1 LRRHGVRVI
10 AGLLHHGSGPNFT
23 NLLDPDFP
31 DLFADYA
38 GRVARRYPWIED
50 WTPINEPFTTARF
63 SYLYGLWQPH
73 VRDIDA
79 TLRATVNQC
88 LAINRAMRAIRSITP
103 AARLITCEDIGKTFA
118 TPELQYQA
126 DHENERRWLSFD
138 LLAGKVVPGHHF

>member
-1 LRRHGVRVI
+1 
-10 AGLLHHGSGPNFT
+10 
-23 NLLDPDFP
+23 
-31 DLFADYA
+31 
-38 GRVARRYPWIED
+38 
-50 WTPINEPFTTARF
+50 
-63 SYLYGLWQPH
+63 

-88 LAINRAMRAIRSITP
+88 LAINRAMRAIRSVTP